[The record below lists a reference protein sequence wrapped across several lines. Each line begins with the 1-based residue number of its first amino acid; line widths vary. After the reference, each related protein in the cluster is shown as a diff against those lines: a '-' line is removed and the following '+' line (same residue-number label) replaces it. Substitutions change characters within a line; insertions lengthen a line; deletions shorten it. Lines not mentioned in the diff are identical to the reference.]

1 MRHKNE
7 HFDLLRKISKNPKVS
22 QRDLAIEL
30 ELSLGK
36 VNYCLSALKRKGF
49 VKISNFRK
57 SKNKIKYLYVITPKG
72 ITEKTKLTISF
83 MRQRMKEYDE
93 LKKDLEK
100 DGG

>member
-1 MRHKNE
+1 MKHKNE

-22 QRDLAIEL
+22 QRDLAEEL

>member
-83 MRQRMKEYDE
+83 MKQRMKEYDE

>member
-1 MRHKNE
+1 MKHKNE

-22 QRDLAIEL
+22 QRDLAEEL

-57 SKNKIKYLYVITPKG
+57 SKNKIRYLYVITPKG

>member
-22 QRDLAIEL
+22 QRDLAEEL